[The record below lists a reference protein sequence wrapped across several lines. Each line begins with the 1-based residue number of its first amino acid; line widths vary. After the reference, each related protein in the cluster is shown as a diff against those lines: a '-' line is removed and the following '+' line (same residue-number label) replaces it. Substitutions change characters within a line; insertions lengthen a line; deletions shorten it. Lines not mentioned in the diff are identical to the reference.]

1 MSLIGKIMKAYGV
14 LAVVRVLKRDTALVL
29 SLPIVA
35 MEVAKRATDK
45 TGLWLMDYWEY
56 DAEDVRGTYLEIG
69 ITGTHMDWGAA
80 GNKIG
85 RIRVVDVLGEWYH
98 VGYLSHEV
106 RRGVLDLLS
115 RTRVKLHH
123 ASHTYNETANT
134 YWLKFA
140 NVRRWRDHGYRLL
153 PIARAEKCQERV
165 WSKLLGL
172 IGK

>member
-1 MSLIGKIMKAYGV
+1 MSLIRKALKTYGV
-14 LAVVRVLKRDTALVL
+14 LAVVRVLKRDTALIL
-29 SLPIVA
+29 SLPLVA
-35 MEVAKRATDK
+35 LEVAKRATDK
-45 TGLWLMDYWEY
+45 AGLWLMDYWEY

-85 RIRVVDVLGEWYH
+85 RIRLVDVFGEWYH

-106 RRGVLDLLS
+106 RRGVLDLLQ
-115 RTRVKLHH
+115 RVRIRLHH
-123 ASHTYNETANT
+123 VSHDYNEAVES

-140 NVRRWRDHGYRLL
+140 KVARWRDHGYRLA
-153 PIARAEKCQERV
+153 PIARAEKCQGRV
-165 WSKLLGL
+165 RSKLLGL

>member
-1 MSLIGKIMKAYGV
+1 
-14 LAVVRVLKRDTALVL
+14 
-29 SLPIVA
+29 
-35 MEVAKRATDK
+35 
-45 TGLWLMDYWEY
+45 MDYWEY

-98 VGYLSHEV
+98 IGYLSHEV

-123 ASHTYNETANT
+123 TSHDYNERVNSK
-134 YWLKFA
+134 WLK
-140 NVRRWRDHGYRLL
+140 
-153 PIARAEKCQERV
+153 AEKCQERV
-165 WSKLLGL
+165 RSKLLGL